1 MKVYLR
7 ALEESDVENLVRWRN
22 DREVTDSLGG
32 STFFVSSIR
41 EKDWV
46 SHVVKNDRNDIRL
59 AICLA
64 DNNKH
69 IGNISLTSI
78 NWINRSAV
86 YSIFIGEK
94 SEWGK
99 GYAGEA
105 SRLILDYGF
114 KELNLHRIHL
124 TVKPDNLRAQK
135 LYENMGFKKEGVL
148 RESVYKNGAYVDMI
162 CMAVLKSEYNG

>member
-7 ALEESDVENLVRWRN
+7 ALEEADVENLVRWRN

-59 AICLA
+59 AICLTET
-64 DNNKH
+64 NKH

-78 NWINRSAV
+78 NWINRSAE

-94 SEWGK
+94 EEWGK
-99 GYAGEA
+99 GYAGDA

-124 TVKPDNLRAQK
+124 TVQIDNQRARK
-135 LYENMGFKKEGVL
+135 LYQGMGFTEEGVL
-148 RESVYKNGAYVDMI
+148 RESVYKNGVYMDMI
-162 CMAVLKSEYNG
+162 SMSVLKSEYNG